1 MRNGWMFVLRSS
13 LFSRWREIGGQ
24 TVLGVAGC
32 GFITLQSRRTQCSA
46 VKMNKTRLLLVLLT
60 YSCFVTVTVVGSS
73 SCDGENL
80 DYPGCGIIPSTST
93 ISHGEPAS
101 YPWMA
106 FLYIISNGTS
116 SFCGATLI
124 SDIQLITAAH
134 CVSGKTKDE
143 VAVLIGNP
151 NAQYELNK
159 GNFKYLFKI
168 EVCKF
173 YQEDIK
179 SGWKQN
185 PDIAVIT
192 LEEPLLLDSKTN
204 PICLPYFSDTNH
216 NFEGL
221 TATVAGWGKTQTG
234 QESTDQLLKVDVPII
249 SNSKCKST
257 YKWLKRYL
265 RCKQDEGSDC
275 VTGVT
280 HPKTKD
286 LGGVQL
292 LVLVS

>member
-1 MRNGWMFVLRSS
+1 MNNIAR
-13 LFSRWREIGGQ
+13 LFSLLLGYTCFVSV
-24 TVLGVAGC
+24 TVLGS
-32 GFITLQSRRTQCSA
+32 L
-46 VKMNKTRLLLVLLT
+46 
-60 YSCFVTVTVVGSS
+60 

-80 DYPGCGIIPSTST
+80 SYPGCGIIPSSST
-93 ISHGEPAS
+93 FSNGEPAS

-106 FLYIISNGTS
+106 FLFHVLEANGDT

-134 CVSGKTKDE
+134 CVSGKTTDE

-151 NAQYELNK
+151 NAQYELIK
-159 GNFKYLFKI
+159 ENFKYLFKI
-168 EVCKF
+168 EVYKF
-173 YQEDIK
+173 YQEGIDN
-179 SGWKQN
+179 GWKQN

-192 LEEPLLLDSKTN
+192 LEEPLLLNSKTN

-234 QESTDQLLKVDVPII
+234 QESTEQLLKVDVPII
-249 SNSKCKST
+249 SNTKCKST

-265 RCKQDEGSDC
+265 RCKQIEGFSNSIS
-275 VTGVT
+275 
-280 HPKTKD
+280 KF
-286 LGGVQL
+286 
-292 LVLVS
+292 